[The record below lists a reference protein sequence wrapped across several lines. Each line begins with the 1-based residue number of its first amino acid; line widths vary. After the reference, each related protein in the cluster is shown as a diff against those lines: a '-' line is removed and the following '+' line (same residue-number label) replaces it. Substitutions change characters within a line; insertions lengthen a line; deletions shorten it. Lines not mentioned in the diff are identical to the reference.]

1 MTKGKEATLEELF
14 AEIDGI
20 LERME
25 GKDISLEDSFLLY
38 EEGMKKLRL
47 CNAKIDRVE
56 KKMLVINA
64 QGTLDEMT

>member
-1 MTKGKEATLEELF
+1 MTEGKEATLEELF

-25 GKDISLEDSFLLY
+25 GKDISREDSFLLY
-38 EEGMKKLRL
+38 EEGIKKLWR
-47 CNAKIDRVE
+47 CIAKLDRVE